1 MLVYTSLGLFLKDV
15 KQAHHRAGLEFMG
28 DINEFGILPKST
40 IMGWA

>member
-15 KQAHHRAGLEFMG
+15 KQAHHRAELKVGG
-28 DINEFGILPKST
+28 KINEFGILPKST